1 MGNKVTEILS
11 GVLKI
16 AAAAVSDDL
25 AMKDVE
31 AWDSLKHM
39 EMIVAFEE
47 AYHIEFNFDEIVVMQ
62 TVASIKHVLGQKG
75 IDI

>member
-1 MGNKVTEILS
+1 MANKVAEILS
-11 GVLKI
+11 QVLKVP
-16 AAAAVSDDL
+16 AAKLTDDL

-39 EMIVAFEE
+39 EIIVAFEE
-47 AYHIEFNFDEIVVMQ
+47 AYQIEFNFDEIVAMQ

-75 IDI
+75 IGT

>member
-1 MGNKVTEILS
+1 MGNKVAEILS
-11 GVLKI
+11 RILKVP
-16 AAAAVSDDL
+16 AAAVTDDL

-47 AYHIEFNFDEIVVMQ
+47 AYHIEFDFEEIVAMQ
-62 TVASIKHVLGQKG
+62 TVASIKHVLVEKG
-75 IDI
+75 IGA

>member
-1 MGNKVTEILS
+1 MANKVTEILS

-16 AAAAVSDDL
+16 PAAAVSDDL

-47 AYHIEFNFDEIVVMQ
+47 AYHIEFNFDEIVVMR

>member
-16 AAAAVSDDL
+16 PAAAVSDDL

-62 TVASIKHVLGQKG
+62 NVASIKHVLGQKG